1 MEENQFQ
8 KIQGWFETLD
18 RKVEGIRSEVVEVRS
33 EMVTK
38 QQFENRFQ
46 ALLTAVMNLHERVE
60 SYKNQQDAEI
70 RLIKRAIHDLEEE
83 VKGLRERS

>member
-1 MEENQFQ
+1 MEEKQFQ
-8 KIQGWFETLD
+8 KIQGWFETLG
-18 RKVEGIRSEVVEVRS
+18 RNVETIRS

-60 SYKNQQDAEI
+60 SYKNQQDSEI

-83 VKGLRERS
+83 VKSLRERS